1 MVKLNRESAH
11 NQSGHDSVTRFFV
24 RWMESS
30 NIEIEEQYRVV
41 SESQRALL
49 DALASVIGDAKSLT
63 YQIEHGALVKL
74 SSQVAEGVA
83 IEWED
88 ACSEEQSPQDVRSYT
103 SAPST
108 ELYEVC
114 FPTQLS
120 SESELQYQV
129 RVLEGLDRFVDSL
142 AFATLVAREE

>member
-1 MVKLNRESAH
+1 MVRLKRKSMNNSA
-11 NQSGHDSVTRFFV
+11 TRFFV

-30 NIEIEEQYRVV
+30 NVEIEEQYRVV

-49 DALASVIGDAKSLT
+49 DALAGVIGDAKSLT
-63 YQIEHGALVKL
+63 YQIEHGAFVKL
-74 SSQVAEGVA
+74 SSQEEKGVA
-83 IEWED
+83 IEWKEGG
-88 ACSEEQSPQDVRSYT
+88 SEESFLQEVRRDVP
-103 SAPST
+103 APTT

-120 SESELQYQV
+120 SESELQYQI

-142 AFATLVAREE
+142 AFATLVAREG